1 MTEDQIRELFR
12 EMREEPVPAD
22 SRARVR
28 VAVDERSR
36 TWAERLRRHW
46 KIAAAVLVP
55 AFAVLVAMLA
65 REPVR
70 VPRPEANARPTAA
83 EETAA
88 LTAMPAP
95 EVSASHPRLAAHR
108 AVRAVPRPSAERIAD
123 GNAAGVV
130 IRIETPD
137 PNVVILLVGG

>member
-1 MTEDQIRELFR
+1 
-12 EMREEPVPAD
+12 MRVVIAG
-22 SRARVR
+22 
-28 VAVDERSR
+28 VAVSIAVAAIFVFRPEP
-36 TWAERLRRHW
+36 AEQADNWVRDQ
-46 KIAAAVLVP
+46 IAAAVLVP